1 MQKKYRLTEKRSF
14 DYIYRKGQSVAN
26 KQLVLL
32 YAPTKKGIRIGFVV
46 SKKVGKSVVRN
57 KTKRRLREIIRPLI
71 PLLDEGYNY
80 VFIARNVASEC
91 DYQTLEKSVL
101 HLLNLKGLIKERQFK
116 QI

>member
-14 DYIYRKGQSVAN
+14 DYMYRKGQSVAN

-57 KTKRRLREIIRPLI
+57 KTKRRLREIVRPII
-71 PLLDEGYNY
+71 PLLDAGYNY
-80 VFIARNVASEC
+80 VFIARSVASDC
-91 DYQTLEKSVL
+91 DYSTLEKSVH
-101 HLLNLKGLIKERQFK
+101 HLLKLKGLIHDAQPEQN
-116 QI
+116 